1 MTAQPAAHDILFSVR
16 GLSKHFTAKR
26 TLPFSGPPKVVR
38 AVDKLTFDIHRGE
51 TLGLVGESGC
61 GKTTT
66 SRLLIRL
73 LNATSGEVDY
83 DGAPLLPRQGS
94 ALFDFRHDVQIVF
107 QDPFGSLNP
116 RMTAE
121 QVIAEPLITSTSM
134 TAAQRKARVA
144 ELLGLVGLSAEH
156 AKRYPHQ
163 FSGGQR
169 QRIGIARA
177 LALHPK
183 FLVCD
188 EPVSALDL
196 SIQAQIVNLLQD
208 LQRDLGLTVL
218 FVAHDLQVV
227 RHVSDRVGVMYLGRM
242 VELADSE
249 TIFNRSRHPYTRLLL
264 ASSPRLRKSKVPD
277 LAREPVEQADI
288 PSPLAPPPGCHFHT
302 RCPLATARCQA
313 EVPLWRSI
321 GDGHH
326 VMCHHAEQ
334 VGGPVAKSVG

>member
-1 MTAQPAAHDILFSVR
+1 MTDQTPIPPAPLFQIS
-16 GLSKHFTAKR
+16 GLSKHFTGKA
-26 TLPFSGPPKVVR
+26 TLPFTAPAPAVR
-38 AVDKLTFDIHRGE
+38 AVDGLTFDIHRGE

-73 LNATSGEVDY
+73 LDATSGELTF
-83 DGAPLLPRQGS
+83 DGVPLLDLKGA
-94 ALFDFRHDVQIVF
+94 ALREFRRKVQIVF

-121 QVIAEPLITSTSM
+121 QVISEPLITSTKM
-134 TAAQRKARVA
+134 TAQERRTRVA
-144 ELLGLVGLSAEH
+144 ELLDLVGLAPEH
-156 AKRYPHQ
+156 ASRYPHQ

-177 LALHPK
+177 LALNPE

-196 SIQAQIVNLLQD
+196 SIQAQIVNLLKD
-208 LQRDLGLTVL
+208 IQRDLGLTML

-227 RHVSDRVGVMYLGRM
+227 RHISDRVGVMYLGRM

-249 TIFNRSRHPYTRLLL
+249 TIFDHARHPYTRTLL
-264 ASSPRLRKSKVPD
+264 SSAPRLRHESGIAD
-277 LAREPVEQADI
+277 DIDDTEPAEI
-288 PSPLAPPPGCHFHT
+288 PSPLAPPSGCHFHP
-302 RCPLATARCQA
+302 RCALATDRCRS
-313 EVPLWRSI
+313 EVPEWRSLK
-321 GDGHH
+321 GDHM
-326 VMCHHAEQ
+326 VLCHHAEQ
-334 VGGPVAKSVG
+334 LGT